1 VRCAQNPLHSYENTP
16 NVRNAAL
23 VRILIISLL
32 LISGCSTLQRGEPT
46 PPTHQH
52 PIDTGG
58 ELQPELLEVFQLV
71 NEVRAKGA
79 TCGTTSYAPTSPLTL
94 NSKLTRSAQKH
105 SEDMAAAG
113 VMSHTTPEGAIH
125 YTPGW
130 NVGQR
135 IGAEDY
141 QWQRWAENIAWG
153 YRSASSV
160 MQAWLNS
167 PGHCRNIMNP
177 AVTELGLGLSQNYWT
192 QVFASPR

>member
-1 VRCAQNPLHSYENTP
+1 MKNLC
-16 NVRNAAL
+16 NAAL
-23 VRILIISLL
+23 VRILMLSLL
-32 LISGCSTLQRGEPT
+32 LISGCSTLQGEPT
-46 PPTHQH
+46 PPTDQH
-52 PIDTGG
+52 PIDVGG
-58 ELQPELLEVFQLV
+58 ELHPELLEVVRLI
-71 NEVRAKGA
+71 NETRASG
-79 TCGTTSYAPTSPLTL
+79 TVCGSISYAPSAPLTL

-105 SEDMAAAG
+105 SEDMAASG
-113 VMSHTTPEGAIH
+113 VMSHTTPEGAVH

-135 IGAEDY
+135 IAAEDY

-192 QVFASPR
+192 QVFATPK